1 MQVIFESRDTEGRQF
16 QALAEQRVRFVLRR
30 LSWLVPQASIRLSDV
45 NGPRGGI
52 DKRCQVEFTTQGNG
66 RIVSTAMAADWRAA
80 LEGALSRAARRIV
93 RSVQRSQVRE
103 RTQPRQRPFAAD
115 L

>member
-16 QALAEQRVRFVLRR
+16 QALAEQRVRFVLRHLR
-30 LSWLVPQASIRLSDV
+30 WLVPQANIRLSDV

-52 DKRCQVEFTTQGNG
+52 DKRCQVEFATQGKG
-66 RIVSTAMAADWRAA
+66 RIVSTAMAADWRTA
-80 LEGALSRAARRIV
+80 LEGALARAARRTV
-93 RSVQRSQVRE
+93 RSVRRSQVRE
-103 RTQPRQRPFAAD
+103 RMPPPQRLFATD

>member
-30 LSWLVPQASIRLSDV
+30 LSWLVPQANIRLSDV

-52 DKRCQVEFTTQGNG
+52 DKRCQVEFTTQGSG
-66 RIVSTAMAADWRAA
+66 RIISTATAANWRAA
-80 LEGALSRAARRIV
+80 LEGALARAARRIV

-103 RTQPRQRPFAAD
+103 RMQPRQALFATD

>member
-16 QALAEQRVRFVLRR
+16 QALAEQRIRLVMHR
-30 LSWLVPQASIRLSDV
+30 LSLRVSQASIRLSDV

-52 DKRCQVEFTTQGNG
+52 DKRCQVEFTTQGHG
-66 RIVSTAMAADWRAA
+66 RIVSTAMAANWRAA
-80 LEGALSRAARRIV
+80 FEGALARAARRIV
-93 RSVQRSQVRE
+93 RSMQRSQIRE
-103 RTQPRQRPFAAD
+103 RVPPRQRPFAAD

>member
-1 MQVIFESRDTEGRQF
+1 MQVIFESRNTEGRQF

-45 NGPRGGI
+45 NGPRGGV
-52 DKRCQVEFTTQGNG
+52 DKRCQVEFSTQGSG
-66 RIVSTAMAADWRAA
+66 RIVSTAMAADWRTA

-93 RSVQRSQVRE
+93 RSLQRGQERE
-103 RTQPRQRPFAAD
+103 RAQPRSRPPAIG

>member
-1 MQVIFESRDTEGRQF
+1 MQVIFESRDTEGRAY

-52 DKRCQVEFTTQGNG
+52 DKRCQVEFTTQGSG
-66 RIVSTAMAADWRAA
+66 RIVSTAMVTDWRSA
-80 LEGALSRAARRIV
+80 LEGALARAARRIV

-103 RTQPRQRPFAAD
+103 RMQPRQRPFTANI
-115 L
+115 

>member
-30 LSWLVPQASIRLSDV
+30 LSGLVPQASIRLSDV

-52 DKRCQVEFTTQGNG
+52 DKRCQVEFTTHGSG
-66 RIVSTAMAADWRAA
+66 RIVSTAMAGDWRAA
-80 LEGALSRAARRIV
+80 LEGALARAARRIV

-103 RTQPRQRPFAAD
+103 RMQPRQRPFTANI
-115 L
+115 